1 MTTNPNK
8 IGTLSASA
16 VTEIEDGTDSIHT
29 GLIKVLNQQAIG
41 SFISKG
47 FNVHQANTQFQIN
60 GNPNEWFDRG
70 EFKSNNTFS
79 PITDDLVSGTLDYYA
94 FLAVVEED
102 NTVPAG
108 IEIEEEG
115 AFVVKKLTSPVACLP
130 ILLLT
135 PKLEANFSKAESMNT

>member
-47 FNVHQANTQFQIN
+47 FDVVQNNSDFEIDGST
-60 GNPNEWFDRG
+60 NEWYDRG
-70 EFKSNNTFS
+70 EFKTHNSFTA
-79 PITDDLVSGTLDYYA
+79 IDDTLASGAYDYYC
-94 FLAVVEED
+94 FLV
-102 NTVPAG
+102 
-108 IEIEEEG
+108 
-115 AFVVKKLTSPVACLP
+115 VVKDSTTLAIRSLIPLEPISMAAYLSGKFIDQLFLTTAS
-130 ILLLT
+130 
-135 PKLEANFSKAESMNT
+135 